1 MQITCIWRENMTSNW
16 NVKCMLRDKGNMRRG
31 KKYACFRRPVRPTI
45 SEVVKGWW
53 GKGLGDFE
61 KYIHVRTVY
70 PGSTY
75 RVRKESCISA
85 LSKKTPHAPTVSWK
99 KKPARDV
106 PWVDSMK
113 LMIFRKNG
121 ASLELLNIHLFLK
134 IVYQKGFFGY
144 IEKIDFFDLA
154 PDSRY
159 FLTTDLKRFWERM
172 IIFFFTFG

>member
-1 MQITCIWRENMTSNW
+1 MKIWPVTETWSVSCVTKEIW
-16 NVKCMLRDKGNMRRG
+16 DVG
-31 KKYACFRRPVRPTI
+31 KSTHVFDGLSGRPP
-45 SEVVKGWW
+45 EVVKGWW

-85 LSKKTPHAPTVSWK
+85 LSKKTPHAPTVGWK